1 RPRAGSDR
9 IAGRHQ
15 YLRPRRGGADLFG
28 SSIHGRRPG
37 RIGRRRRCLSAA
49 VANVRGEHLGRA
61 VRAARAGARH
71 REGLCAGLRWPR
83 PASGRARPA
92 RQRAQARRR
101 RTADAR
107 LGLPG
112 RRRHRGARPV
122 RWKSGTVRARRGA
135 RRHRRDHPRLRHRS
149 ARLDHDRSGD
159 RRSVPLRRLRLRLAL
174 RAAARGDRAR
184 SCRGHHHGGS
194 CRARLWRDHRRRRQA
209 RHDGKRAPPH
219 AGHCGGVSLT
229 RRVSPLAWA
238 IAPAAL
244 LFVLFFILPFGV
256 MAMLSFLSG
265 NPVSNPN
272 VVFTW
277 RHYNRLLE
285 NDLYFDALIATLR
298 IGAITTIIAL
308 LIGYPLAHW
317 MARMHSR
324 VGHAALLMAVVAP
337 LLTGIVVRTFAWMTV
352 LGDRGV
358 INITAQWLG
367 LTEKPL
373 PLMYNE
379 FGVIVGLVHIYV
391 PFMVLTLVGVIGR
404 IDRALEDAAR
414 GLGASRF
421 RTFLEV
427 TLPLSL
433 PGILAGS
440 LLVFALAISA
450 YVTPVLLG
458 GNNVLTLP
466 MLIYQQVSAS
476 FNLGFAGAL
485 GVVLLAVSLALVFA
499 YNTILGRLTGE
510 RQIA

>member
-1 RPRAGSDR
+1 V
-9 IAGRHQ
+9 
-15 YLRPRRGGADLFG
+15 
-28 SSIHGRRPG
+28 
-37 RIGRRRRCLSAA
+37 SA
-49 VANVRGEHLGRA
+49 
-61 VRAARAGARH
+61 
-71 REGLCAGLRWPR
+71 
-83 PASGRARPA
+83 
-92 RQRAQARRR
+92 QR
-101 RTADAR
+101 T
-107 LGLPG
+107 
-112 RRRHRGARPV
+112 
-122 RWKSGTVRARRGA
+122 
-135 RRHRRDHPRLRHRS
+135 
-149 ARLDHDRSGD
+149 
-159 RRSVPLRRLRLRLAL
+159 
-174 RAAARGDRAR
+174 
-184 SCRGHHHGGS
+184 
-194 CRARLWRDHRRRRQA
+194 
-209 RHDGKRAPPH
+209 
-219 AGHCGGVSLT
+219 
-229 RRVSPLAWA
+229 VSPIAWA

-256 MAMLSFLSG
+256 MMLLSVLSG

-272 VVFTW
+272 VGFTW
-277 RHYNRLLE
+277 RHYNRLVDS
-285 NDLYFDALIATLR
+285 DLYVEALIATMR
-298 IGAITTIIAL
+298 IGAITTLVAL

-324 VGHAALLMAVVAP
+324 VGHALLLMAVIAP

-367 LTEKPL
+367 LADKAW

-404 IDRALEDAAR
+404 IDRALEEAAR
-414 GLGASRF
+414 GLGASRLK
-421 RTFLEV
+421 TFLEV

-433 PGILAGS
+433 PGIMAGS

-458 GNNVLTLP
+458 GNNVLTIP

-485 GVVLLAVSLALVFA
+485 GTVLLVVSLVLVFA
-499 YNTILGRLTGE
+499 YNSILGRLAGE

>member
-1 RPRAGSDR
+1 MP
-9 IAGRHQ
+9 
-15 YLRPRRGGADLFG
+15 P
-28 SSIHGRRPG
+28 
-37 RIGRRRRCLSAA
+37 
-49 VANVRGEHLGRA
+49 
-61 VRAARAGARH
+61 
-71 REGLCAGLRWPR
+71 
-83 PASGRARPA
+83 
-92 RQRAQARRR
+92 
-101 RTADAR
+101 
-107 LGLPG
+107 
-112 RRRHRGARPV
+112 
-122 RWKSGTVRARRGA
+122 
-135 RRHRRDHPRLRHRS
+135 
-149 ARLDHDRSGD
+149 
-159 RRSVPLRRLRLRLAL
+159 
-174 RAAARGDRAR
+174 
-184 SCRGHHHGGS
+184 
-194 CRARLWRDHRRRRQA
+194 
-209 RHDGKRAPPH
+209 KRM
-219 AGHCGGVSLT
+219 
-229 RRVSPLAWA
+229 RVSPIAWA

-256 MAMLSFLSG
+256 MAALSFLSG

-277 RHYNRLLE
+277 RHYIRLFDS
-285 NDLYFDALIATLR
+285 DLYFDALVATMR
-298 IGAITTIIAL
+298 IGAITTIVAL
-308 LIGYPLAHW
+308 LIGYPLAHL

-324 VGHAALLMAVVAP
+324 VGHALLLMAVIAP
-337 LLTGIVVRTFAWMTV
+337 LLTGIVVRTFAWMTL

-358 INITAQWLG
+358 INTTLQWLG
-367 LTEKPL
+367 LAAKPL

-379 FGVIVGLVHIYV
+379 FGVVIGLVHIYV

-404 IDRALEDAAR
+404 IDPTLEEAAR
-414 GLGASRF
+414 GLGASRL
-421 RTFLEV
+421 RTFMEV